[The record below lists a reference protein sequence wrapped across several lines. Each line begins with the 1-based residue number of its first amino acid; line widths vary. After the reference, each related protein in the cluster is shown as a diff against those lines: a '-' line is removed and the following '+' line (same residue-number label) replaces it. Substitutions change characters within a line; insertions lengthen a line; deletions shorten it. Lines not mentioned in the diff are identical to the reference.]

1 MTKEELYQNAFIES
15 IIDLTLSTQKEW
27 AQKKYDELSSHEK
40 YLLDISKYNNNLLQ
54 TLNEIE
60 SVIVFLKRFPQKK
73 FYADNNINEI
83 YYTKYH
89 MEVYYHKLFTTSE
102 LLRLLI
108 NKIYALDLKEKQCS
122 GENLIKKIG
131 EKDPVIILLQDFEK
145 KVIFY
150 RRKRN
155 KSAHYGD
162 FSPDINY
169 DKVLLLNDY
178 KHFVDYLNIEQDE
191 NEIGKFN
198 IDHTTRNYRKEQIT
212 RLTKNLNVIRQY
224 INLFYDIWI
233 NIFIQTLEEMTTLN
247 TSQSHT

>member
-15 IIDLTLSTQKEW
+15 IIDLTLSTRKEW

-169 DKVLLLNDY
+169 DEVLLLNDY
-178 KHFVDYLNIEQDE
+178 NYFVDYLNIEQNE
-191 NEIGKFN
+191 NEIGKSKVDQ
-198 IDHTTRNYRKEQIT
+198 ITRNYRKEQIT
-212 RLTKNLNVIRQY
+212 RITKNLNVIRQY

-233 NIFIQTLEEMTTLN
+233 NIFIQTMEEITTLN